1 MATLLRTEGL
11 TKRFRGLVAADGL
24 DFALMKGEV
33 RCVIGPNGAGKTTFI
48 SMISGHVEPTAGRI
62 YFKDRNITGLSVPR
76 RAQLGIGRKFQTPS
90 VFEGLSTFA
99 NLELAVLRRAKAKSE
114 RRRTIDAIL
123 ETIRLGDARDT
134 PAQFLSHGQRQWLE
148 IGLLLA
154 NEVELLLLDEPTAGM
169 TAEETAATGQLVHH
183 LAADRDLSVI
193 IIEHDINFV
202 RELKAPITVLHLG
215 RVLREGSFDEIADDE
230 QIRQVYLGTAHA

>member
-62 YFKDRNITGLSVPR
+62 YFRDRNITGLSVPR

-99 NLELAVLRRAKAKSE
+99 NVELAVLRRAKAKSE
-114 RRRTIDAIL
+114 RRRTIDA
-123 ETIRLGDARDT
+123 
-134 PAQFLSHGQRQWLE
+134 
-148 IGLLLA
+148 
-154 NEVELLLLDEPTAGM
+154 
-169 TAEETAATGQLVHH
+169 
-183 LAADRDLSVI
+183 
-193 IIEHDINFV
+193 
-202 RELKAPITVLHLG
+202 
-215 RVLREGSFDEIADDE
+215 
-230 QIRQVYLGTAHA
+230 